1 VELAALLAQY
11 DADPRITLAGPIGGL
26 IIVALAV
33 TTILLIRNMNARIR
47 RLPDRFPDRVSE
59 QDEPPRDRDQAT

>member
-47 RLPDRFPDRVSE
+47 RLPDRFPG
-59 QDEPPRDRDQAT
+59 QDEPAPGNEEPTKPAS